1 MARYVVRQILMVAL
15 QQEIHSAYAI
25 NISMFESKIGAGRSY
40 LSDPLSLVK
49 ALSNRFDVRGV
60 CR

>member
-1 MARYVVRQILMVAL
+1 MVAL